1 MSTVSDAEMASIQAD
16 ALELLRDTGRI
27 LTYGSKSD
35 GAGGEDEDYTPGD
48 ELPCA
53 IAPMGRVGRSQTAG
67 DRISEASTHVATWPA
82 DAAIDARDRVEIGG
96 VVYAITG
103 LRQFGAMSATR
114 RVEVKVL

>member
-1 MSTVSDAEMASIQAD
+1 MSTISDAEMVGIQAD

-27 LTYGSKSD
+27 LAYCAKSD
-35 GAGGEDEDYTPGD
+35 GAGGEEEAYTPGE

-53 IAPMGRVGRSQTAG
+53 IAPMGRVGKSQTAG
-67 DRISEASTHVATWPA
+67 GRISEASTHVATWPA

-96 VVYAITG
+96 IVYAITG
-103 LRQFGAMSATR
+103 LRQFGAMAATR